1 MHSEKIWYYIRQ
13 IFNGKE
19 NDMKDIKELQTKMY
33 YNLTKEQQKQGME
46 RVLVTGIFG
55 PYSLNVLKMI
65 CKNRGI
71 QEI

>member
-1 MHSEKIWYYIRQ
+1 
-13 IFNGKE
+13 
-19 NDMKDIKELQTKMY
+19 MKDIKELQTKMY